1 MATGLLLNEER
12 AESFLSN
19 QRLTS
24 HNSRVLT
31 RVEKVHLS
39 IRSVGGVLQNPELV
53 ARLLALPGPEQLCA
67 LHCRSVQLW
76 AVLGSTAGQ
85 SAPTGDRHVR
95 RGLLLLWLQQG

>member
-24 HNSRVLT
+24 HNSRVRTGL
-31 RVEKVHLS
+31 EKVHLT
-39 IRSVGGVLQNPELV
+39 IRGVCGVLQDPELV

-67 LHCRSVQLW
+67 LH
-76 AVLGSTAGQ
+76 
-85 SAPTGDRHVR
+85 
-95 RGLLLLWLQQG
+95 